1 MTTDMFHLSPFP
13 NSWLFF
19 GIKQKKHDEFHK
31 YNRKWSPFRSTWNNP
46 LFNRLSVAQSS
57 QVSVWYIVGHCL
69 WFYPFFLSLH
79 CLSFIKFRLMI
90 TCLVSLSFSYF
101 GVGVFVTLEIQ
112 HYTFMCIHFKQKC
125 TKQILW
131 DKIRNLFYLC
141 HRFKYLKQ
149 ETVAIF
155 KAVPKPI
162 GPIAFNC
169 TPRLRDPTLELCTLG
184 CLSTHNDHTS

>member
-1 MTTDMFHLSPFP
+1 
-13 NSWLFF
+13 
-19 GIKQKKHDEFHK
+19 
-31 YNRKWSPFRSTWNNP
+31 
-46 LFNRLSVAQSS
+46 
-57 QVSVWYIVGHCL
+57 
-69 WFYPFFLSLH
+69 
-79 CLSFIKFRLMI
+79 
-90 TCLVSLSFSYF
+90 
-101 GVGVFVTLEIQ
+101 
-112 HYTFMCIHFKQKC
+112 MCIHFKQKC

-155 KAVPKPI
+155 KAGPKPI